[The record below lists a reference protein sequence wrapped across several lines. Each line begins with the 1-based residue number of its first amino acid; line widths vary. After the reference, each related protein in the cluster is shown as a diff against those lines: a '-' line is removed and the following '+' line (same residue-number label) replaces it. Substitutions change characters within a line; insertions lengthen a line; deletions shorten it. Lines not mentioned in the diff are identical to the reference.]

1 MCIFRVHKRL
11 CKSLERVIVVS
22 NMLQTLLAV
31 LLLRSPQ
38 ANSIIIAPGATLQK
52 LGGGYEF
59 TEGPAND
66 AQGNVYFTD
75 QPNDRI
81 MKWNIDGTT
90 EEWMKPCGRSNGM
103 AFDKQGNLITCADD
117 KNELWSISP
126 DKKVTVLIR
135 EHNGKLMNG
144 PNDVWIRPDGG
155 MYITDP
161 LYARPYWKRS
171 PDMQQTG
178 QHVYYFTP
186 DRKKL
191 IQVTRDLKTPNGI
204 IGTPDGKYLY
214 VGDLGL
220 GMTFRYRP
228 QKDGMLADK
237 TFFCKLGSDGMTM
250 DVNGNVYLSGNG
262 VTVFDRTGNQIEHIN
277 VPEGWVGHVAFGGKD
292 HQLLFITATHGIYG
306 LQMKV
311 RGAY

>member
-1 MCIFRVHKRL
+1 
-11 CKSLERVIVVS
+11 
-22 NMLQTLLAV
+22 MLQFVLA
-31 LLLRSPQ
+31 LLLVPRQQPDSL
-38 ANSIIIAPGATLQK
+38 IIAPGATLQK
-52 LGGGYEF
+52 LGSGFEF

-81 MKWNIDGTT
+81 MKWNVDGTI

-103 AFDKQGNLITCADD
+103 AFDKQGNLISCADD

-126 DKKVTVLIR
+126 EKKITVLIK
-135 EHNGKLMNG
+135 EHNGKLLNG

-161 LYARPYWKRS
+161 LYARPYWRRS
-171 PDMQQTG
+171 PEMQQTG
-178 QHVYYFTP
+178 QHVYYFSA
-186 DRKKL
+186 DRRTF
-191 IQVTRDLKTPNGI
+191 IQVTSDLKVPNGI

-220 GMTFRYRP
+220 NATFRYRI
-228 QKDGMLADK
+228 QKDGLLADK
-237 TFFCKLGSDGMTM
+237 MLLCKLGSDGMTL
-250 DVNGNVYLSGNG
+250 DAEGNVYLSGRG
-262 VTVFDRTGNQIEHIN
+262 VTVYDRRGNKIEHID

-292 HQLLFITATHGIYG
+292 HHLLFITATHGIYG

-311 RGAY
+311 KGAY

>member
-1 MCIFRVHKRL
+1 
-11 CKSLERVIVVS
+11 
-22 NMLQTLLAV
+22 MLQVALALALISSRHTDSLV
-31 LLLRSPQ
+31 
-38 ANSIIIAPGATLQK
+38 IAPGATLQR
-52 LGGGYEF
+52 LQGTYAF

-81 MKWNIDGTT
+81 MKWNVDGTV

-103 AFDKQGNLITCADD
+103 AFDKAGNLISCADD

-126 DKKVTVLIR
+126 DKTITVLIKDIR
-135 EHNGKLMNG
+135 GKLMNG

-161 LYARPYWKRS
+161 LYARPYWRRS
-171 PDMQQTG
+171 PEMQMSG
-178 QHVYYFTP
+178 QHVYFLTP
-186 DRKKL
+186 DRKTL
-191 IQVTRDLKTPNGI
+191 NQVTNDLKVPNGI
-204 IGTPDGKYLY
+204 IGTPDGRFLY

-220 GMTFRYRP
+220 QATYRYRI
-228 QKDGMLADK
+228 QKDGSLAGK
-237 TFFCKLGSDGMTM
+237 QFFCKLGSDGMTL
-250 DVNGNVYLSGNG
+250 DEKGNVYLTGRG
-262 VTVFDRTGNQIEHIN
+262 VTVFDRTGNQIEHID

-292 HQLLFITATHGIYG
+292 HHLLFITASKGIYG
-306 LQMKV
+306 LQMSV